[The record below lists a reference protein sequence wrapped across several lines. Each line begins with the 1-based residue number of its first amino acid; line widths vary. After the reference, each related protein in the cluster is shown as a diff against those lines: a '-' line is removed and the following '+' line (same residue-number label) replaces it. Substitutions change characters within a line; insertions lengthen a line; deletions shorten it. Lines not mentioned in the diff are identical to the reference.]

1 MLRRTGNWKTLAA
14 VEDHKSAPAQLQLF
28 WDRFRLLRP
37 NHEIFELEKTGG
49 VVLERTLPMMLHGD
63 EGRSKKRQ
71 GVLCIS
77 CHSVLGRGVQTR
89 KKRNLAAMQ
98 ETQQMNY
105 TGATHCTRFLLSV
118 LPKFYYDQTDKA
130 FHSMVDFITRD
141 IGNLTKKGV
150 AGPDGLSYYVAI
162 ISIKGD
168 WPFLHK
174 VGGLRRSFYNQPK
187 RSEAKK
193 ACVGICHWCQAGQPG
208 IPFEDLSPNC
218 EWQFALGVETPWVE
232 QPIVLKNLCHDRSF
246 PESFL
251 HPDPWHGHHL
261 GEGRNFVC
269 NIMRL
274 LLDITPG
281 RNVDIRLD
289 TLFNE
294 YRSFC
299 QRAHTQCYCTK
310 FTENLFGVKSP
321 NDFPNG
327 SWTKGNFTTSLVKWV
342 ASFLQSKRNIF
353 HPGSLLE
360 KAVTWSTC

>member
-1 MLRRTGNWKTLAA
+1 
-14 VEDHKSAPAQLQLF
+14 
-28 WDRFRLLRP
+28 
-37 NHEIFELEKTGG
+37 
-49 VVLERTLPMMLHGD
+49 
-63 EGRSKKRQ
+63 
-71 GVLCIS
+71 
-77 CHSVLGRGVQTR
+77 
-89 KKRNLAAMQ
+89 
-98 ETQQMNY
+98 MNY

-218 EWQFALGVETPWVE
+218 EWQFTLGVETPWVE

-274 LLDITPG
+274 LLDYT
-281 RNVDIRLD
+281 R
-289 TLFNE
+289 
-294 YRSFC
+294 
-299 QRAHTQCYCTK
+299 TK
-310 FTENLFGVKSP
+310 RGHQT
-321 NDFPNG
+321 
-327 SWTKGNFTTSLVKWV
+327 
-342 ASFLQSKRNIF
+342 
-353 HPGSLLE
+353 
-360 KAVTWSTC
+360 

>member
-1 MLRRTGNWKTLAA
+1 
-14 VEDHKSAPAQLQLF
+14 
-28 WDRFRLLRP
+28 
-37 NHEIFELEKTGG
+37 
-49 VVLERTLPMMLHGD
+49 
-63 EGRSKKRQ
+63 
-71 GVLCIS
+71 
-77 CHSVLGRGVQTR
+77 
-89 KKRNLAAMQ
+89 MQ

-218 EWQFALGVETPWVE
+218 EWQFTLGVETPWVE

-342 ASFLQSKRNIF
+342 ASYLQSKRNTF

-360 KAVTWSTC
+360 KAVTWPTC